1 MLGCLHWARTPLQLC
16 FMKIKALLRHKLVYL
31 SLALGGAELVGSGWL
46 CPFCRWKQQGQGLIN
61 WLIVRPSICWSLPG
75 QCCLLM
81 TFMLVWTSQTE
92 LLLWSSILAW
102 RIPGMEEPG
111 GLLSMGS
118 HRVRH
123 DWCDA
128 AAAAAATTNL
138 LSLSESSLYYCSPS
152 VSSYSCYQGWSVPG
166 NKGGYSRAWLCSKSI
181 QMPCID
187 FQLVCSCK
195 AGGKKFIHQA
205 KPTHDSPC
213 FIYHDPLSKNLFTQ
227 LKASI
232 FHKSLSQHW
241 NYFPLR
247 SILMYWVYA

>member
-1 MLGCLHWARTPLQLC
+1 
-16 FMKIKALLRHKLVYL
+16 MKIKALLRHKLVYL

-46 CPFCRWKQQGQGLIN
+46 CPFCRWKQQGQRLIN

-81 TFMLVWTSQTE
+81 KFMLVWTSQTE

-118 HRVRH
+118 HRVGH
-123 DWCDA
+123 DWCDT
-128 AAAAAATTNL
+128 AAAAATTNL
-138 LSLSESSLYYCSPS
+138 LSLSKSSLYYCSPS
-152 VSSYSCYQGWSVPG
+152 VSLYSCYQGWSVPG
-166 NKGGYSRAWLCSKSI
+166 NKGGYSRAWLCSKSM

-195 AGGKKFIHQA
+195 AGGKKSFIR
-205 KPTHDSPC
+205 PNPLMTHLA
-213 FIYHDPLSKNLFTQ
+213 LSTM
-227 LKASI
+227 I
-232 FHKSLSQHW
+232 HCPRISLP
-241 NYFPLR
+241 N
-247 SILMYWVYA
+247 